1 MKAMTYSR
9 YGGPEVLELTD
20 RPTPKVPPGFALI
33 RVVASAVNPV
43 DWKLMAGG
51 LDGIMDVHFPVT
63 PGWDVAG
70 VVEEL
75 GLDTYQFD
83 VGDEVVGYGRRDD
96 VGHGTAAEYVSL
108 PARVLA
114 RKPASLSWEQAAGLP
129 LAGLTAYQT
138 LRRLDVG
145 SHDTV
150 LIHGGAGGVGHLGV
164 QLAKAFGARVIA
176 TASDRNHDHLR
187 SLGAEPVGYGD
198 GVIDRVRALAPDGV
212 TVAADFVGGVL
223 ETTLAVLA
231 PGGRHASIADR
242 TAEQRGGRYMWVVPD
257 AADLAALGE
266 LADQGKLTVDVS
278 ATYPLERLPEA
289 YRANADG
296 HTRGKIAITTGA

>member
-51 LDGIMDVHFPVT
+51 LDAVMDVHFPVT

-75 GLDTYQFD
+75 GLDTFQFE
-83 VGDEVVGYGRRDD
+83 VGDEVIGYGRRDD

-138 LRRLDVG
+138 LHRLGVG
-145 SHDTV
+145 ADDTV
-150 LIHGGAGGVGHLGV
+150 LIHGGAGGVGHIGV
-164 QLAKAFGARVIA
+164 QVARTLGARVIA
-176 TASDRNHDHLR
+176 TASERNHDHIR
-187 SLGAEPVGYGD
+187 SLGAEPISYGN
-198 GVIDRVRALAPDGV
+198 GLEDRVRSLAPDGV
-212 TVAADFVGGVL
+212 TVVADFVGGVL
-223 ETTLAVLA
+223 QSTLAVLA
-231 PGGRHASIADR
+231 PGGRHASIADP
-242 TAEQRGGRYMWVVPD
+242 TVDQHGGRYMWVVPD
-257 AADLAALGE
+257 SADLTALADLADAGE
-266 LADQGKLTVDVS
+266 LTVDVS
-278 ATYPLERLPEA
+278 ATYPLEQLAEA
-289 YRANADG
+289 YRANAAG
-296 HTRGKIAITTGA
+296 HTRGKIAITNDA